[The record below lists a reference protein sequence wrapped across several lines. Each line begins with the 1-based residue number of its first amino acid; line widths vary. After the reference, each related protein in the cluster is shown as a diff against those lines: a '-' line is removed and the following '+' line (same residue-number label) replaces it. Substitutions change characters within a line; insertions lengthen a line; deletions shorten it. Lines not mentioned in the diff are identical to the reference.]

1 VFVAVYSNRLKS
13 EIAKNVVPAV
23 VQAGLPTKQVV
34 TFLTGL
40 TADNV
45 SGVPGITN
53 KIILAGAEAY
63 KIASA
68 KSYSMVYLVTLVFSG
83 LALCFCGFVPNIDNL
98 MTNEVSA
105 VIYKAGEVKKV
116 SEIEDEARREK
127 V

>member
-1 VFVAVYSNRLKS
+1 MFQR
-13 EIAKNVVPAV
+13 
-23 VQAGLPTKQVV
+23 
-34 TFLTGL
+34 
-40 TADNV
+40 
-45 SGVPGITN
+45 
-53 KIILAGAEAY
+53 
-63 KIASA
+63 
-68 KSYSMVYLVTLVFSG
+68 